1 MYQPTE
7 LKFNLIVFLWTP
19 NYNIERRRI
28 DKQLQKMPNKVWEI
42 NREYNY
48 MIPLTKIILNQTA
61 RHSMTSGYY
70 GGKISGTQQSFLTE
84 TAICVVERW

>member
-48 MIPLTKIILNQTA
+48 MIPLTKIILNQSA
-61 RHSMTSGYY
+61 RHSMTSGYC